1 MTYGE
6 GGVRVKRTEEGCA
19 CRTCTGARIF
29 STPIPAVRLVNT
41 THGSLANRTVRPVR
55 LDDRSVSEVATG
67 ETPPDFGVILSTR
80 DERDVEPLEVLA
92 ELRPDRESSRE
103 RLEVE
108 TMLRAVIHISL
119 SVACRFT
126 LATLESVLTVWHHFD
141 DLRPSARTE
150 RDKRV
155 TEVVS

>member
-1 MTYGE
+1 
-6 GGVRVKRTEEGCA
+6 
-19 CRTCTGARIF
+19 
-29 STPIPAVRLVNT
+29 
-41 THGSLANRTVRPVR
+41 
-55 LDDRSVSEVATG
+55 
-67 ETPPDFGVILSTR
+67 VILSTR